1 LQRAVDIE
9 SETQR
14 RFKQCTTSEE
24 AQRTLPELTFRNED
38 EIRVARGKRLPRIT
52 DVMLFDHE

>member
-1 LQRAVDIE
+1 VDIE